1 MNGTGASYLIIGIAL
16 VSIILNVILV
26 LRFRLFNR
34 QNCDRDE
41 KNKILIES
49 EKKYKT
55 LVESLIEGIGI
66 VDENECFTF
75 ANKAGCEIFGCAEC
89 GLVGKNLK
97 EFTSPDQFDYV
108 LKKTMV
114 RKSGTTDIYELDI
127 VGCDKTKR
135 TILVK
140 SSPMIDEEGNYNGAF
155 GLFTDI
161 TEHKKN
167 EEKREM
173 IIRELETKIT
183 GSENLANGFLP
194 VCASCHKIRD
204 KENKWHEIVEYFSAR
219 TNMKFSHTICPDCKK
234 ELYR

>member
-1 MNGTGASYLIIGIAL
+1 MNWSGTSSFIISIAL
-16 VSIILNVILV
+16 VSIILNVIFV
-26 LRFRLFNR
+26 LKFRLFNR
-34 QNCDRDE
+34 LSYDRDE
-41 KNKILIES
+41 KNKILVES

-66 VDENECFTF
+66 VDGNECFTF
-75 ANKAGCEIFGCAEC
+75 ANKAGCEIFGCCES

-97 EFTSPDQFDYV
+97 EFTSPNQFDYV
-108 LKKTMV
+108 LNKTMI

-127 VGCDKTKR
+127 VGCDKIKR

-140 SSPMIDEEGNYNGAF
+140 SSPIIDEDGNYKGAF

-167 EEKREM
+167 EEKRDM

-183 GSENLANGFLP
+183 GSENLANGILP

-204 KENKWHEIVEYFSAR
+204 KENKWHEIVDYFAVR
-219 TNMKFSHTICPDCKK
+219 TKMKFSHSICPECKK